1 MDIHYSE
8 TYYWKTVTGKKID
21 FSEFDYPD
29 LKTAVAAI
37 DSLRDIYGGLFYQD
51 TIIYD
56 MNILTGNYLI
66 NHVNRTVDNWKESPY
81 KDIPL
86 NDFCEYILPHRVT
99 VEPVTDWW
107 KEYHERYRWLGDSLR
122 HKPLEYVMDYAAID
136 YQVYNRQGASTKR
149 ASCPIKC

>member
-1 MDIHYSE
+1 MNMSKIIHYIIILISTIITSGCLSPQKHNYPLEIEHVLLKAKNNRKELEKALNYFYKRDDSLKIKAIEFLVANMDIHYSE

-56 MNILTGNYLI
+56 MNILTGNWNL
-66 NHVNRTVDNWKESPY
+66 
-81 KDIPL
+81 
-86 NDFCEYILPHRVT
+86 
-99 VEPVTDWW
+99 
-107 KEYHERYRWLGDSLR
+107 
-122 HKPLEYVMDYAAID
+122 
-136 YQVYNRQGASTKR
+136 
-149 ASCPIKC
+149 